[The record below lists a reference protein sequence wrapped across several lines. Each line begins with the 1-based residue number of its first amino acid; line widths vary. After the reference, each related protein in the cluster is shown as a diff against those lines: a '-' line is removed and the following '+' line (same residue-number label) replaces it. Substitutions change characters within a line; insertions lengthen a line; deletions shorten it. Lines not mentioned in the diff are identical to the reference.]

1 MKQFIIALKSSDFI
15 KSGKQWSTAGIDLY
29 SNKWYTNY
37 SVSRSRYGLDLL
49 EDRTFIGT
57 DIIPDA
63 TPSIIVEG
71 STPIYVTNYGE
82 VVQEK
87 NVIKY
92 NRFEY
97 DEQSGQYFI
106 FNLIEDASPFYILD
120 PDSIDVD
127 LNRFIDTSSKIDI
140 LSYKRRVYKFRHSR
154 FSSIY
159 NHSIRV

>member
-37 SVSRSRYGLDLL
+37 SIARSRYGLNLL
-49 EDRTFIGT
+49 EDRTFVGT
-57 DIIPDA
+57 SVIPDA

-71 STPIYVTNYGE
+71 STPVYVTNYGE
-82 VVQEK
+82 IVQET

-106 FNLIEDASPFYILD
+106 FNLIEDASPFYILN
-120 PDSIDVD
+120 PDTVD
-127 LNRFIDTSSKIDI
+127 LDLQRFVDTSSKIDI
-140 LSYKRRVYKFRHSR
+140 LSYKRRFYKSWHSR
-154 FSSIY
+154 CSCIHCNSI
-159 NHSIRV
+159 